1 MHVIANKVLNTF
13 SISDEMKEPDSDM
26 EFYREQN
33 NHKMPNVREVSSAI
47 HATDNEKPDNRQFSL
62 LVMQLGQF
70 LDHDLTLT
78 PQTPSCNND
87 CGGGEGG
94 EDNICCAQFL
104 EYQENKS
111 IFPNYTRR
119 SECWPIP
126 VKKEDPYFGDEGPQC
141 LEFKRSQKTQCDRLL
156 RTGEDVDLT
165 QFNEITHFVDLSSIY
180 GSLVGKSSELRVIKN
195 GLLKFNQFKDD
206 VLPFELNTCINAS
219 GSGNLGISHPL
230 RHPKLFTAGD
240 VRVNENPGLQS
251 LHTLWVKEHNRL
263 AKEIYSEYPDKD
275 DEAIFQEA
283 RKFAIAEWQHIVYSE
298 WLHMVLGEKY
308 MLDYGLFNTENS
320 HYDEKEKP
328 MIVQEFSTAA
338 FRFGH
343 GLIRSIVDLYY
354 VPDNSSQVFQNVA
367 APIKVETLELAD
379 HFFKTDVI
387 QERKMHQVLMGM
399 THQGA
404 KEFGPQLADVVRQKL
419 FKSKGN
425 VFGNDLGKY
434 YKEIQELLHL
444 IIHPKFKTV
453 AI

>member
-141 LEFKRSQKTQCDRLL
+141 LEFKRSQKTQCDRLFIECQVKIL
-156 RTGEDVDLT
+156 
-165 QFNEITHFVDLSSIY
+165 QLSQYI
-180 GSLVGKSSELRVIKN
+180 
-195 GLLKFNQFKDD
+195 
-206 VLPFELNTCINAS
+206 LPIAS
-219 GSGNLGISHPL
+219 
-230 RHPKLFTAGD
+230 F
-240 VRVNENPGLQS
+240 
-251 LHTLWVKEHNRL
+251 
-263 AKEIYSEYPDKD
+263 
-275 DEAIFQEA
+275 IF
-283 RKFAIAEWQHIVYSE
+283 
-298 WLHMVLGEKY
+298 
-308 MLDYGLFNTENS
+308 
-320 HYDEKEKP
+320 
-328 MIVQEFSTAA
+328 
-338 FRFGH
+338 
-343 GLIRSIVDLYY
+343 
-354 VPDNSSQVFQNVA
+354 
-367 APIKVETLELAD
+367 
-379 HFFKTDVI
+379 
-387 QERKMHQVLMGM
+387 
-399 THQGA
+399 
-404 KEFGPQLADVVRQKL
+404 
-419 FKSKGN
+419 
-425 VFGNDLGKY
+425 
-434 YKEIQELLHL
+434 
-444 IIHPKFKTV
+444 
-453 AI
+453 